1 MKNVLILLSNG
12 FEVLEAAAFIDVL
25 GWANLFG
32 PEKIEAV
39 TAGFHEK
46 LRCTFGFQVL
56 PEAQVADLDVD
67 AFDALAIPGGFQKAG
82 FYEDAYSE
90 AFLELIRR
98 FDRDGK
104 PIAAVCVGALP
115 LARSGILAG
124 RPATTYHLQDGMRR
138 RQLAEMGAQVL
149 DRPVVRDKNVITST
163 GPATA
168 TDVAFLLLEALTTAE
183 TANRIRHLMGFA
195 AGA

>member
-1 MKNVLILLSNG
+1 MKRVLILLSNG
-12 FEVLEAAAFIDVL
+12 FEVFEAGAFIDVL

-32 PEKIEAV
+32 LEKIEAV

-46 LRCTFGFQVL
+46 LRCTFGFEVL

-67 AFDALAIPGGFQKAG
+67 AFDALAVPGGFEKAG

-90 AFLELIRR
+90 EFLELIRR
-98 FDRDGK
+98 FERGKK
-104 PIAAVCVGALP
+104 PIAAICVGALP

-149 DRPVVRDKNVITST
+149 DEPVVRDRNIITST
-163 GPATA
+163 SPATA
-168 TDVAFLLLEALTTAE
+168 TDVAFMLLEALTTGE
-183 TANRIRHLMGFA
+183 TVERIRGLMGFEP
-195 AGA
+195 GE